1 MIKARLEWIM
11 SGLNQYKLTKNEGQF
26 VNSALE
32 DFDQKQM
39 LTVKQEEKMEIL
51 YKEKS
56 KSKPNKNSS
65 DYFSFKETPPKKAR
79 IRRPLAKDV
88 LIAS

>member
-1 MIKARLEWIM
+1 MNRERLEWVM
-11 SGLNQYKLTKNEGQF
+11 SGLSQYRLTKNEDQF
-26 VNSALE
+26 LKSASG

-39 LTVKQEEKMEIL
+39 LTEHQEERLENL

-65 DYFSFKETPPKKAR
+65 DYFSFQETAPKKAR
-79 IRRPLAKDV
+79 VRRPLAKDV